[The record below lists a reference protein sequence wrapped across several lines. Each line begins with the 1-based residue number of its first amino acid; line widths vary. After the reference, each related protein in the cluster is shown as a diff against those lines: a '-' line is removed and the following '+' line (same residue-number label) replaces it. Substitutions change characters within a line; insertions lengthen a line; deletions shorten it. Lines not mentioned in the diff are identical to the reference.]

1 MFIEIIILSI
11 IIGLV
16 RGGKLSRFK
25 RVNFK
30 KMWVL
35 ILALIIQYF
44 LVMINFIEELYR
56 FDNLDVVFRFTKQ
69 LSIISYVLL
78 FIGIIINL
86 RYRSLWVVLAG
97 SIMNIL
103 AMIFNGW
110 KRPIL
115 VEGIELLGFEDLG
128 FLLEQGK
135 LPLYTPIVE
144 KTKLAILG
152 DIIVLPKPYPYP
164 HIFSLGD
171 FIIYLGLFVLI
182 QEIMIS
188 EDRDFGNMVQFDFI
202 SR

>member
-35 ILALIIQYF
+35 ILALMIQYF
-44 LVMINFIEELYR
+44 LVTINFIEELHY
-56 FDNLDVVFRFTKQ
+56 LDGVFRFTKQ

-78 FIGIIINL
+78 FIGIVINL

-115 VEGIELLGFEDLG
+115 VEGLELLGFEDLG

-152 DIIVLPKPYPYP
+152 DIIILPKPYPYP

>member
-44 LVMINFIEELYR
+44 LVTINFIEELHY
-56 FDNLDVVFRFTKQ
+56 LDGVFRFTKQ
-69 LSIISYVLL
+69 LSIISYILL

-97 SIMNIL
+97 SVMNIL

>member
-44 LVMINFIEELYR
+44 LVTINFIEELHY
-56 FDNLDVVFRFTKQ
+56 LDGVFRFTKQ
-69 LSIISYVLL
+69 LSIISYILL

-97 SIMNIL
+97 SVMNIL

-115 VEGIELLGFEDLG
+115 VEGLELLGFEDLG

-202 SR
+202 NR

>member
-44 LVMINFIEELYR
+44 LVTINFIEELHY
-56 FDNLDVVFRFTKQ
+56 LDGVFRFTKQ
-69 LSIISYVLL
+69 LSIISYILL

>member
-35 ILALIIQYF
+35 ILALMIQYF
-44 LVMINFIEELYR
+44 LVTINFIEELHY
-56 FDNLDVVFRFTKQ
+56 LDGVFRFTKQ

-78 FIGIIINL
+78 FIGIVINL
-86 RYRSLWVVLAG
+86 RYRSLWVVLTG

-103 AMIFNGW
+103 AIIFNGW

-115 VEGIELLGFEDLG
+115 VEGLELLGFEDIG

-152 DIIVLPKPYPYP
+152 DIIILPKPYPYP

-182 QEIMIS
+182 QEIMIF